1 MDRLTEHETLV
12 AAQIE
17 DLITNAMTNSERSRW
32 AAEHHIGVS
41 DIGHC
46 REYVRRVLTQ
56 EEPSQ
61 EANGAIMAAFVGT
74 ALGDLTERE
83 LVKMYPDAIVQRKV
97 NVSLEVGEYQL
108 NLPGHPDV
116 IRPGEVLD
124 FKSKNG
130 LAVVERTLQQEF
142 QLVLYGK
149 AAIDAGLVEREGLKL
164 TLAYLDRSGAFGPRP
179 VVHSWLYDEAQVEEA
194 QQWLADVFYAIE
206 NEEEASRDKPRSWCE
221 MWCFAGETEIIT
233 ANGLRRL
240 EDLVDQEVQVLSP
253 ARQEGGLSGVG
264 QWTTATVR
272 EYGVQPLRKITLGRG
287 RTRKTVYATGGHR
300 WFVTGTDEPVTTD
313 DLVIGSQ
320 LRTVRHAAAK
330 QPVQQFHWKVVS
342 VEETDRVEM
351 VYCAEVP
358 DVECFALAD
367 FILTHNCKFAP
378 ACRGGDSDVTGLIE
392 DEEIA
397 LAAKVYGEA
406 VRAESKARR
415 DKASAKAVLQGVS
428 GHTSDYSIRW
438 TSVPPSETPC
448 EDPVHYRKGYEKI
461 EVKERK
467 RAP

>member
-17 DLITNAMTNSERSRW
+17 GLITNAMTNSERSRW

-116 IRPGEVLD
+116 IRPGEVMD

-206 NEEEASRDKPRSWCE
+206 NDEEASRDKPRSWCE
-221 MWCFAGETEIIT
+221 MW
-233 ANGLRRL
+233 
-240 EDLVDQEVQVLSP
+240 
-253 ARQEGGLSGVG
+253 
-264 QWTTATVR
+264 
-272 EYGVQPLRKITLGRG
+272 
-287 RTRKTVYATGGHR
+287 
-300 WFVTGTDEPVTTD
+300 
-313 DLVIGSQ
+313 
-320 LRTVRHAAAK
+320 
-330 QPVQQFHWKVVS
+330 
-342 VEETDRVEM
+342 
-351 VYCAEVP
+351 
-358 DVECFALAD
+358 
-367 FILTHNCKFAP
+367 CKFAP

-392 DEEIA
+392 DEEIT

-448 EDPVHYRKGYEKI
+448 EDPVHYRRGYEKI

-467 RAP
+467 DAL